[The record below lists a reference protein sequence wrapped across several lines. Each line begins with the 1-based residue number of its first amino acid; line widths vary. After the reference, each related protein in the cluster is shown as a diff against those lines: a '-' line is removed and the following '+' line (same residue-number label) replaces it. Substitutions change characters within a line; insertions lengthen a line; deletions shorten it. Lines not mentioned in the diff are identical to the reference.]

1 MKNKLAVHVVLI
13 GLSFVIGCRPQ
24 YGYVSIKNLGPNP
37 VTITSNPSAE
47 FPQMPHPIPVN
58 GEQLFQWKP
67 NTDVLQTLQAVDTT
81 TLNAD
86 DVPNLILGTENAPV
100 KLEWTG
106 SALLDVT
113 PAPLDMQ

>member
-1 MKNKLAVHVVLI
+1 MNSKLTVCVALI
-13 GLSFVIGCRPQ
+13 GLSFIIGCRPE
-24 YGYVSIKNLGPNP
+24 YGFVSIKNSGPNP

-47 FPQMPHPIPVN
+47 VPLMPHEIPVG
-58 GEQLFQWKP
+58 GEQVYQWVP
-67 NTDVLQTLQAVDTT
+67 NTDVSTIQAVDMTT
-81 TLNAD
+81 FNSDTA
-86 DVPNLILGTENAPV
+86 PNLILGTDKNIV

>member
-47 FPQMPHPIPVN
+47 FPQMPHQIPVN
-58 GEQLFQWKP
+58 GEQLYQWVP
-67 NTDVLQTLQAVDTT
+67 NTDVSTIQAVDMTT
-81 TLNAD
+81 FNSDTA
-86 DVPNLILGTENAPV
+86 PNLGLGTENAPV
-100 KLEWTG
+100 ELEWTG